1 MDLAPTLGGQPWSK
15 LKNLSSLSSS
25 GPKIQRMRT
34 TTRIDPRPSPAQLA
48 VAALAI
54 WIVGSLIAPL
64 HILVPVGLALLL
76 VAGAG
81 QLIKPRKRT
90 MSWRGRTFEL
100 DDAPSTATRVYRAV
114 FRS

>member
-1 MDLAPTLGGQPWSK
+1 
-15 LKNLSSLSSS
+15 
-25 GPKIQRMRT
+25 MRT
-34 TTRIDPRPSPAQLA
+34 TTRIDPRPASPAQLA

-100 DDAPSTATRVYRAV
+100 DDAPNPTTRLYRAV
-114 FRS
+114 FKQ